1 MSNSLIQINSTLLVS
16 KQLLSFFL
24 NSDDLISRMIL
35 GTDTEPEMFYLQ
47 NSNKDSDMISYIPK
61 SKVDINSEQL
71 PEDFDITSYKIQNM
85 KVGRIV
91 SKLFSNEKLSTLGVK
106 SSHIEHFVNSYKSWY
121 DKNKL
126 TFRIIEGE
134 EIRDWYDQD
143 NYSTLSKGTLW
154 NSCMRHK
161 ERLKFLDLYCKNPG
175 IQLLILISKEDGIEK
190 LRGRALLWNNVEPT
204 DFYNQIPGEI
214 KVMDRIYSILDSD
227 VILFK
232 NWAYENSYIHKLEQN
247 SKSHLFFYNKN
258 EILKLSLK
266 VKLEKTSFR
275 YYPYLDT
282 FCYFSD
288 YSGQLT
294 NDNFNV
300 NWDYKL
306 TQANGNLMR
315 DEENEENEENE
326 D

>member
-1 MSNSLIQINSTLLVS
+1 MSNSLIQINPTLLVS
-16 KQLLSFFL
+16 KQFLSFLL
-24 NSDDLISRMIL
+24 NSDDMISRMIL
-35 GTDTEPEMFYLQ
+35 GADTEPEIFYLQ
-47 NSNKDSDMISYIPK
+47 NCNKDSDMISYIPK
-61 SKVDINSEQL
+61 SKVDINLEQLL

-91 SKLFSNEKLSTLGVK
+91 SKLFSKDKLTSLGIT

-126 TFRIIEGE
+126 TFRIVEGE

-143 NYSTLSKGTLW
+143 NYSTLTKGTLW
-154 NSCMRHK
+154 NSCMRYK

-175 IQLLILISKEDGIEK
+175 IQLLILTSKENGADK
-190 LRGRALLWNNVEPT
+190 LRGRALLWNNVESN
-204 DFYNQIPGEI
+204 DFYNQVPGDI

-232 NWAYENSYIHKLEQN
+232 NWAYENGYVHKLEQN
-247 SKSHLFFYNKN
+247 AKSHLYFYNKN

-266 VKLEKTSFR
+266 IKLEKTSFR

-282 FCYFSD
+282 FCYFND
-288 YSGQLT
+288 YSGHLT
-294 NDNFNV
+294 NDNFNMD
-300 NWDYKL
+300 WDYKL
-306 TQANGNLMR
+306 TQANGNLMS
-315 DEENEENEENE
+315 DADSEEN
-326 D
+326 DH